1 MLIYIKSLFF
11 NMVLFSY
18 LLISFIGGAALVLI
32 FKFPVFRFWKMLSR
46 GFDFCTQK
54 FAGIRYK
61 IINKGNIIKGPA
73 IYVIRHESTWETLV
87 MIHFFKEPIFILK
100 KELLD
105 IPLFG
110 SLSKAARVI
119 AIDRA
124 EGVKSLI
131 KITKKAEE
139 ALTRGHP
146 VILFPEGTRV
156 AAGEHVPIKR
166 GVSMFYK
173 RTQYPIIPIVH
184 NAGSFWP
191 RHGFIKKTGEITIK
205 VLEPIKKG
213 LSTDQFMDTLNQI
226 FYDEVEKLKKNK
238 KRLK

>member
-1 MLIYIKSLFF
+1 MLIYIRSLFF
-11 NMVLFSY
+11 NV
-18 LLISFIGGAALVLI
+18 ISFLYMFISFSIGAVLVLI
-32 FKFPVFRFWKMLSR
+32 FKFPVFKFWELLSR

-54 FAGIRYK
+54 FAGIKYK
-61 IINKGNIIKGPA
+61 IINKGNILKGPA

-87 MIHFFKEPIFILK
+87 MIHFFKEPVFILK

-110 SLSKAARVI
+110 SLSKAAKVI

-131 KITKKAEE
+131 KITKNAEE
-139 ALTRGHP
+139 MLDAGHP

-156 AAGEHVPIKR
+156 ATGEHVPIKR
-166 GVSMFYK
+166 GISMFYK
-173 RTQYPIIPIVH
+173 KTQYPIIPIIH
-184 NAGSFWP
+184 NAGFFWP
-191 RHGFIKKTGEITIK
+191 RRGFTKKAGEVTIK

-213 LSTDQFMDTLNQI
+213 LSTDEFMDTLNQI
-226 FYDEVEKLKKNK
+226 FYDEIEKLKKNK
-238 KRLK
+238 KG